1 MLIMITQSDVSMD
14 PCLSVQQIE
23 VAEMKGR
30 GRGIELDVEQNG
42 NLKRG
47 STLLRVVHFLR

>member
-30 GRGIELDVEQNG
+30 GIELDVEQNG

-47 STLLRVVHFLR
+47 ITLLRVVHFLR